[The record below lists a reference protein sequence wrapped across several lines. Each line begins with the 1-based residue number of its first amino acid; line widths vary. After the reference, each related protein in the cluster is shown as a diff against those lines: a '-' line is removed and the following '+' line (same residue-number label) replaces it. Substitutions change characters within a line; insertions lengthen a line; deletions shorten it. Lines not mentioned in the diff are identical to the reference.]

1 MLRILIVLRWGR
13 GARKGAG
20 KAKVYTTGRRL
31 ETRIY
36 LIAAL
41 RRSKLKASYR
51 MARGWE
57 SKSVE
62 AQIESSKT
70 DRRAS
75 GEKSSAEEPAETR
88 RKRDTLLL
96 ARARILEQIRDSQNP
111 RHREMMEKALSD
123 LEKILAQHH

>member
-1 MLRILIVLRWGR
+1 
-13 GARKGAG
+13 
-20 KAKVYTTGRRL
+20 
-31 ETRIY
+31 
-36 LIAAL
+36 
-41 RRSKLKASYR
+41 

-62 AQIESSKT
+62 AQIESSEA

-75 GEKSSAEEPAETR
+75 ADKSSAEEPAEIR
-88 RKRDTLLL
+88 RKRETLLL
-96 ARARILEQIRDSQNP
+96 ARARILEQIRDSQNS

>member
-1 MLRILIVLRWGR
+1 M
-13 GARKGAG
+13 
-20 KAKVYTTGRRL
+20 
-31 ETRIY
+31 
-36 LIAAL
+36 
-41 RRSKLKASYR
+41 SYR

-62 AQIESSKT
+62 AQIESSKA
-70 DRRAS
+70 DRTAS
-75 GEKSSAEEPAETR
+75 ASKSPVDEPAETR
-88 RKRDTLLL
+88 RKRETLRL

>member
-1 MLRILIVLRWGR
+1 M
-13 GARKGAG
+13 
-20 KAKVYTTGRRL
+20 
-31 ETRIY
+31 
-36 LIAAL
+36 
-41 RRSKLKASYR
+41 SYR

-62 AQIESSKT
+62 AQIESSKA
-70 DRRAS
+70 DRMAS
-75 GEKSSAEEPAETR
+75 ADKSEEPAETR
-88 RKRDTLLL
+88 RKRETLLL

>member
-1 MLRILIVLRWGR
+1 M
-13 GARKGAG
+13 
-20 KAKVYTTGRRL
+20 
-31 ETRIY
+31 
-36 LIAAL
+36 
-41 RRSKLKASYR
+41 SYR

-62 AQIESSKT
+62 AQIELSKT

-75 GEKSSAEEPAETR
+75 GDKSSAEEPAETR
-88 RKRDTLLL
+88 RKRETLLL
-96 ARARILEQIRDSQNP
+96 ARARILGQIRDSQNP